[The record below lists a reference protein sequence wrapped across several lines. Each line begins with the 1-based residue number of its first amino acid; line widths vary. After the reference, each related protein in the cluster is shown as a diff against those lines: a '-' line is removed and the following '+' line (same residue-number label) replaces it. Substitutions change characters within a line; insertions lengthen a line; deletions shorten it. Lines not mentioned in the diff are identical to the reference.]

1 MPAFCAQLDAGVN
14 GVALTKWKQE
24 TANDI
29 LASPLFAGKLDVSN
43 NSQKAWHEI
52 VVRKFT
58 NYRTQVYLKKADSTV
73 APSPKHR
80 GVPLLHFSTLLTAWQ
95 LFAKENESV
104 IHSAAEERHAA
115 AGTGT
120 VGSAYQTVL
129 KEKWDTL
136 DSDARDER
144 QTRAD
149 KFGGDIHRSKTFFRA
164 AMHTALATLCQGGLL
179 GNAELLLFYG
189 WRDFPSSLSPE
200 LYSSLHGHS
209 AHDKTNF
216 GGTDGEL
223 LRQYGLA
230 WYKFAEDVI
239 PGPAKPTNVNIVL
252 SQNPDGVPLFPSI
265 NFGAVGTDIRY
276 LLSEYFNAVWVKST
290 GLTTAIPW
298 VEIGQTP
305 FRYYHTV
312 SFSFPAPLLPPN
324 ELTNVHVLLVAEY
337 LSELSS
343 RSTPFV
349 FALDLSAQQPQT
361 GSTVIVPP
369 IEPPPPATPPPE
381 DEDRL
386 TPPVE

>member
-43 NSQKAWHEI
+43 NSQKGWHEI

-58 NYRTQVYLKKADSTV
+58 NYRTQVYLKKADSTI
-73 APSPKHR
+73 APPPKHR
-80 GVPLLHFSTLLTAWQ
+80 GVPLLHFSTLLTARQ

-129 KEKWDTL
+129 KEKWDAL
-136 DSDARDER
+136 DSDARDEW

-149 KFGGDIHRSKTFFRA
+149 KFGGDIHRNQTDFKES
-164 AMHTALATLCQGGLL
+164 MHTALATLCQCGLL
-179 GNAELLLFYG
+179 GDAELLLFYG
-189 WRDFPSSLSPE
+189 WRDLKGDISTGA
-200 LYSSLHGHS
+200 LHGHS
-209 AHDKTNF
+209 AHNKTNF

-265 NFGAVGTDIRY
+265 DFGAVGLTDIRY
-276 LLSEYFNAVWVKST
+276 LLSEYFDAVWVKST
-290 GLTTAIPW
+290 GLTTTIPW
-298 VEIGQTP
+298 DEIGKTP
-305 FRYYHTV
+305 SRYYHTV

-349 FALDLSAQQPQT
+349 F
-361 GSTVIVPP
+361 
-369 IEPPPPATPPPE
+369 
-381 DEDRL
+381 
-386 TPPVE
+386 

>member
-1 MPAFCAQLDAGVN
+1 
-14 GVALTKWKQE
+14 
-24 TANDI
+24 
-29 LASPLFAGKLDVSN
+29 
-43 NSQKAWHEI
+43 
-52 VVRKFT
+52 
-58 NYRTQVYLKKADSTV
+58 
-73 APSPKHR
+73 
-80 GVPLLHFSTLLTAWQ
+80 LTARQ

-129 KEKWDTL
+129 KEKWDAL
-136 DSDARDER
+136 DSDARDEW

-149 KFGGDIHRSKTFFRA
+149 KFGGDIHRNQPDFKES
-164 AMHTALATLCQGGLL
+164 MHTALATLCQGGLL
-179 GNAELLLFYG
+179 GDAELLLFYG
-189 WRDFPSSLSPE
+189 WRDLKGDISTGA
-200 LYSSLHGHS
+200 LHGHS
-209 AHDKTNF
+209 AHNKTNF

-265 NFGAVGTDIRY
+265 DFGAVGLTDIRY
-276 LLSEYFNAVWVKST
+276 LLSEYFNAVWGKNFLRERCDSSNSISVKST
-290 GLTTAIPW
+290 GLTTTIPW
-298 VEIGQTP
+298 DEIGKTP
-305 FRYYHTV
+305 SRYYHTV

-361 GSTVIVPP
+361 DLTVIVPP
-369 IEPPPPATPPPE
+369 IGPPPPATPPPE

-386 TPPVE
+386 TPPVEDEHDERPKSQRKKAKRTRKTG